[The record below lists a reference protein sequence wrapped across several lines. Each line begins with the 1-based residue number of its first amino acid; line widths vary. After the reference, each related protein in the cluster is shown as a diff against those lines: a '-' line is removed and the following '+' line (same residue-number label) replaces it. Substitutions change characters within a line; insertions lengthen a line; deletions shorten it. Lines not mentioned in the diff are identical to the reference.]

1 MHSTIVCGVD
11 RSSHARAAARL
22 ADVLAGRL
30 GLGLHLVHVVDSDAQ
45 PASNGG
51 IAALQAVM
59 QENLDLSGTT
69 VQLKT
74 GVVSDVLAE
83 AGHGAALLVIGT
95 RGEGARRQAL
105 LGSVAAKL
113 TRDPASPV
121 VVVPPAAT
129 SMDSPLE
136 GRTIVCGVKDER
148 DSAPAHAAAR
158 MAADLGLTLTL
169 AHVVGVPAISVSA
182 AGVAPAASTLRPT
195 AAELEAAMHTL
206 ESIARSI
213 RTNIPTDIELEVL
226 DGPPGPQLD
235 HLAAARG
242 AAMLAVGACD
252 HDPLAGAL
260 AGAPPRHLMRH
271 SARPVL
277 VYPGPQRLAQLPLPT
292 RKTPS
297 MAS

>member
-1 MHSTIVCGVD
+1 MRSTIVCGVD

-22 ADVLAGRL
+22 AGVLARRL
-30 GLGLHLVHVVDSDAQ
+30 GLGLQLVHVVDSDAR
-45 PASNGG
+45 PASGGG

-59 QENLDLSGTT
+59 RENLDLSGAA

-74 GVVSDVLAE
+74 GVISDVLAE

-95 RGEGARRQAL
+95 RGEGALRQAL
-105 LGSVAAKL
+105 LGSVAAQL

-121 VVVPPAAT
+121 VVVPPGAT
-129 SMDSPLE
+129 STDSPLE

-169 AHVVGVPAISVSA
+169 AHVLGVPAIPVSA
-182 AGVAPAASTLRPT
+182 AGAVAASTLRPT
-195 AAELEAAMHTL
+195 AAEFEAAMHTL

-213 RTNIPTDIELEVL
+213 RTSIPPNIELEVL
-226 DGPPGPQLD
+226 DGPPGTQLD

-252 HDPLAGAL
+252 QGPLAGAL

-271 SARPVL
+271 GARPVL
-277 VYPGPQRLAQLPLPT
+277 VCPGPHRRAQPPSPARAT
-292 RKTPS
+292 AS
-297 MAS
+297 MA